1 MSKTFDPN
9 KDYMEEMRKKAA
21 TGDEVGFNAAQT
33 ARNNKIDAGGLGYAR
48 TNYTMSDFA
57 KQNGISS
64 VPAVGVKANPNPGRV
79 WNPNVDHMQESINAA
94 KDGNLAGAMYKEKL
108 HNDKDGDLGLGWGA
122 SGVWNYQ
129 DKQGLGGLK
138 ERKYR
143 EIEDHFNNGFNYD
156 YETDPEYQAI
166 RRLKEKEAD
175 KAYNDGYA
183 QLSRQF
189 DGDIPVNMINKLLT
203 TKSEIVDQADGYIPT
218 LKQMAYDMYFG
229 KGQQLYNQYGILGDL
244 ENQQYQRFLE
254 DRGFMAQGVMDAHNN
269 KINSDERDYIRG
281 IDRRSWIADMAS
293 MEFNSDPTIT
303 WEEAMKRAEQKYGY

>member
-1 MSKTFDPN
+1 MSK
-9 KDYMEEMRKKAA
+9 YL
-21 TGDEVGFNAAQT
+21 DELKEKTQ
-33 ARNNKIDAGGLGYAR
+33 
-48 TNYTMSDFA
+48 
-57 KQNGISS
+57 
-64 VPAVGVKANPNPGRV
+64 PNPNPGKQ

-129 DKQGLGGLK
+129 DKQGLSGLK

-156 YETDPEYQAI
+156 YGTDPEYQSI

-203 TKSEIVDQADGYIPT
+203 TKSEIVDQADGYIPI

-229 KGQQLYNQYGILGDL
+229 KGQQLYDQYGMLGDL

-254 DRGFMAQGVMDAHNN
+254 DRGFMAQGVMNAHNN
-269 KINSDERDYIRG
+269 KINNDERDYVRG